1 MVPGGPGWHKRGSAA
16 HDVPVEWS
24 DRDMG
29 KPLTR
34 RQRPGML
41 ARVPTGAVH
50 GVDALIVHAEVN
62 IDTGLPV
69 FTVVGLAQGSVRE
82 GRERVTAALK
92 NTGFEFPYRRITVNL
107 APADVR
113 KEGTAFDLPI
123 AIGVLAAAGAVP
135 LESIARTAFV
145 GELGLDGSLRPVAA
159 VLPIAACCKEAGFG
173 WLVVP
178 EENAREAA
186 VVEGLNVLGARHVD
200 EVAAYLKAER
210 PLATTRVEPGELL
223 DRSTGRAAPDF
234 SEVRGQA
241 LAKRVLEVAAAG
253 AHNLLMLGPPGA
265 GKTMLARCLPG
276 ILPPLTLDEALETT
290 RVHSVAGLLRGSALV
305 TRRPFRAPHHSVS
318 YAGLV
323 GGGAPLRP
331 GEVSLAH
338 HGVLFL
344 DELAEYRRNV
354 LEVLRQ
360 PLEDGTVRLAR
371 ARASVRFPARFLMVA
386 AMNPCPCGFWGD
398 GTDRCLCDLG
408 QVVRYRGRVSG
419 PLLDRIDL
427 HVHVPPVPFETL
439 VGTKRGSASREV
451 ASRVA
456 TARTAQSARFSG
468 VDGVHANGHMGPG
481 EMRRHCRPSRPVARL
496 LQQAV
501 DRLGLSARA
510 YHRVLKVARTIADL
524 DGEEA
529 IAVEHAAEAVQYR
542 CMDRVE
548 G

>member
-16 HDVPVEWS
+16 RDVPLERS

-29 KPLTR
+29 KPLAY

-50 GVDALIVHAEVN
+50 GVDALIVYAEVN

-92 NTGFEFPYRRITVNL
+92 NAGFEFPYRRITVNL
-107 APADVR
+107 APA
-113 KEGTAFDLPI
+113 
-123 AIGVLAAAGAVP
+123 
-135 LESIARTAFV
+135 
-145 GELGLDGSLRPVAA
+145 
-159 VLPIAACCKEAGFG
+159 
-173 WLVVP
+173 VVD
-178 EENAREAA
+178 
-186 VVEGLNVLGARHVD
+186 GLNVLGARHVR
-200 EVAAYLKAER
+200 EVVAYLKAER
-210 PLATTRVEPGELL
+210 PLETTRVAPGELL
-223 DRSTGRAAPDF
+223 DRSTGTAGPDL
-234 SEVRGQA
+234 SEVCGQA

-323 GGGAPLRP
+323 GGGSPLRP

-344 DELAEYRRNV
+344 DELAEYSRNV

-360 PLEDGTVRLAR
+360 PLEDGAVRLAR
-371 ARASVRFPARFLMVA
+371 ARASVRFPARFLMVG

-408 QVVRYRGRVSG
+408 QVTRYRGRVSG

-439 VGTKRGSASREV
+439 VGTKRGSLSSEV
-451 ASRVA
+451 ARRVA
-456 TARTAQSARFSG
+456 AARAVQGARFAD
-468 VDGVHANGHMGPG
+468 VNGVHANGHMGPG
-481 EMRRHCRPSRPVARL
+481 EMRRHCRPSRSVARL

-524 DGEEA
+524 DGEDRV
-529 IAVEHAAEAVQYR
+529 AVEHAAEAVQYR
-542 CMDRVE
+542 CLDRTQ